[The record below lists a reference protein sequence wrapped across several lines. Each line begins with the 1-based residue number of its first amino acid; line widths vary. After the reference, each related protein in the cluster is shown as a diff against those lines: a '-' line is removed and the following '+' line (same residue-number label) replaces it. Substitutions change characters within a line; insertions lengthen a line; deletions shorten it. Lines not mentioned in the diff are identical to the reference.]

1 MSTPDLP
8 SVPARGSETPRA
20 PQPRRRR
27 WLRVFG
33 IVLLAL
39 VALIVLLA
47 VVLGAA
53 LRTERGSRELWSL
66 ATRLSAGVLVG
77 QYQGGT
83 FARGLQLRDVV
94 FAQGDTRVSVDR
106 LDGSWS
112 LAWHLGPGR
121 TRLHVA
127 ALRLGNVDVRLPPSE
142 DKPDQPPPT
151 LPESLSL
158 PLAIDVDALTLAR
171 LSILRGPEATASP
184 LVFSDLSAALHTDG
198 TRHRL
203 TVDRLVTPY
212 GKLSANAQ
220 IAGEAPFA
228 LNGEA
233 LLEGEW
239 EKEAYNVSARADG
252 TLEALR
258 ADVEASGDRLRG
270 RGEIE
275 LTPFGQVPFTRLRVD
290 GERINPRL
298 FNPAAPQANLS
309 VHAEL
314 RPVDGSGGA
323 AAPAAPGAASAP
335 ASVPA
340 APAPSAPPASVPA
353 PAPSAPPASVPAAST
368 PSAPAASVP
377 ATSARSSPAA
387 SVPTASAAQPSP
399 PAAPAAAPLTVAGEV
414 SIRNHEPGPLDAERL
429 PVQSLRATVELS
441 EAAQHVRDLRVALAG
456 NGEIVGSGSLREG
469 RGGFDLDVRRLDPH
483 ALHGKL
489 RSAKLSGPVIVR
501 LEPGRQSVA
510 LDLGGGELKL
520 FADARID
527 ADAVTLAALRL
538 GVAQGSLHAEGKLG
552 LKDQQPFSFKG
563 RISDLDPARLA
574 SVAKGRINANF
585 DASGTLAGEPRVAAD
600 FSIGDSEYAGLPM
613 TGGGKVRLAGQRLL
627 PSEATLSMAGNRADL
642 RGSFG
647 ARGDRMTV
655 AVDAP
660 QLDRLKFGVG
670 GTLKLDAQVSGTWQ
684 RPEITAT
691 YDARTLSM
699 GPHRVESASGNADLR
714 GGIDGPLRLR
724 LDARG
729 YRGPQLSMSTLQAS
743 LDGTQARHSFN
754 VEGEGRMRRRPLQLQ
769 AAGQGSWKNGTWTG
783 TVSTLEERGTVEL
796 KLLTPVAV
804 SAGAQKLTL
813 GQTRLQLARGTI
825 ALDRLDWDR
834 GRIRTQGALNGLQVG
849 HLLALAEA
857 FTGDAPPLR
866 SDLILDG
873 QWNLNLAETASG
885 FAELRRRSGDLSVN
899 AGRGYTTL
907 GLGDTVLRAEAA
919 GTRLQLRGNVVSSRL
934 GTARV
939 DAFAGL
945 MPEQGVLTVTPAS
958 ALGGQVAFDVPRLK
972 ALEALTGPQ
981 YAFDGRLAAAMQL
994 AGTIGAPVLTGTING
1009 DGLAITLYDQGIRL
1023 TDGIVR
1029 IVLDRNVIELRQ
1041 VLFRGGDGTLT
1052 ASGNVRLGETD
1063 PTLRARIVADRLEL
1077 FASPERTLVVS
1088 GNADMANENRQF
1100 VIRGKFRVDRGLFDL
1115 PKAGA
1120 PVLGDDVVIVRKS
1133 DRRAEREVRTAAT
1146 PAVPESQ
1153 PTSRFAPVIDLSVD
1167 LGDRFRFR
1175 GAGADLLLAGRLG
1188 VNSEPLTPM
1197 RVTGTVRVV
1206 DGTYEAF
1213 GRRLQITRGIVN
1225 FNGPVGNPNLNIR
1238 AMRLNQEVEAGVE
1251 VTGTV
1256 RLPRVRLVS
1265 EPNVPDEDKL
1275 SWLMFGYGADSS
1287 TAGQQQQLSGAALGG
1302 AALGM
1307 LGSKAGKGVVQRFGI
1322 DEFSIGPS
1330 TAGLNEQQ
1338 VVSVGKAVSEKISV
1352 GYEQSLTSAA
1362 NVAKVTWAF
1371 SRRWSLIARGG
1382 TINGLSLLFNRRFDS
1397 WSQLFSGS
1405 SPRREGAR
1413 REQDASTGSTGGDA
1427 DNPPTPPEGPAEAIK
1442 R

>member
-47 VVLGAA
+47 VALGAA

-66 ATRLSAGVLVG
+66 ATRLSAGVLAG

-112 LAWHLGPGR
+112 LAWRLGPGQ

-142 DKPDQPPPT
+142 DKPDEPPPT
-151 LPESLSL
+151 LPKSLSL
-158 PLAIDVDALTLAR
+158 PLAIDVDALTLGR

-198 TRHRL
+198 NRHRL

-220 IAGEAPFA
+220 LAGEAPFR

-298 FNPAAPQANLS
+298 FNPSAPQANLS

-323 AAPAAPGAASAP
+323 AAPAVPGAAS
-335 ASVPA
+335 
-340 APAPSAPPASVPA
+340 PPASVPA
-353 PAPSAPPASVPAAST
+353 SSAAPASRVPAASAPSAPGARVPAASAPQ
-368 PSAPAASVP
+368 PSAPAAP
-377 ATSARSSPAA
+377 G
-387 SVPTASAAQPSP
+387 
-399 PAAPAAAPLTVAGEV
+399 AAPLTVAGEV

-429 PVQSLRATVELS
+429 PVQSVRATVELS

-456 NGEIVGSGSLREG
+456 NGEIAGSGSLREG

-489 RSAKLSGPVIVR
+489 RSARLSGPVIVR

-538 GVAQGSLHAEGKLG
+538 GVAQGSLHAEGRLG

-563 RISDLDPARLA
+563 RISELDPARLA

-585 DASGTLAGEPRVAAD
+585 DASGTLAGEPRVAVD

-613 TGGGKVRLAGQRLL
+613 TGGGKIRLAGQRLL
-627 PSEATLSMAGNRADL
+627 PSEATLSMAGNSADL

-670 GTLKLDAQVSGTWQ
+670 GTLKLDAHVSGTWQ

-699 GPHRVESASGNADLR
+699 GPHRVENASGNADLR

-729 YRGPQLSMSTLQAS
+729 YRGPQLTMSTLQAS
-743 LDGTQARHSFN
+743 LDGTQAKHSFN

-796 KLLTPVAV
+796 KLLKPVAV
-804 SAGAQKLTL
+804 SASAQKLTL

-834 GRIRTQGALNGLQVG
+834 GRIRTQGALSGLQVG

-866 SDLILDG
+866 SDLVLDG

-899 AGRGYTTL
+899 AGRGYTAL
-907 GLGDTVLRAEAA
+907 GLGETVLRAEAA

-934 GTARV
+934 GIAKV

-945 MPEQGVLTVTPAS
+945 MQEQGVLTVTPAS
-958 ALGGQVAFDVPRLK
+958 AMGGQVAFDVPRLK

-1088 GNADMANENRQF
+1088 GNADMVNENRQF

-1175 GAGADLLLAGRLG
+1175 GAGADLLLAGRLA
-1188 VNSEPLTPM
+1188 VNSEPLTSM

-1225 FNGPVGNPNLNIR
+1225 FTGPVGNPNLNIR

-1275 SWLMFGYGADSS
+1275 SWLMFGYGADSG

-1330 TAGLNEQQ
+1330 SAGLNEQQ

-1413 REQDASTGSTGGDA
+1413 REQDGSTGSTGGDA
-1427 DNPPTPPEGPAEAIK
+1427 GNPPPPPEGPTEAIK